1 MHAPARYPYRAT
13 MPDSSD
19 YARLWSEL
27 RNWVE
32 YEAEAM
38 RDDARRAGR
47 ARHTQDAEEYDRLS
61 GEADAVSRVL
71 KRMEQLEK

>member
-1 MHAPARYPYRAT
+1 

-27 RNWVE
+27 KSWVE

-47 ARHTQDAEEYDRLS
+47 ARRAQDVEEYDRLS
-61 GEADAVSRVL
+61 GAADAMARVL
-71 KRMEQLEK
+71 SRMEQLDK

>member
-1 MHAPARYPYRAT
+1 

-19 YARLWSEL
+19 YARLWNEL
-27 RNWVE
+27 KSWVE

-47 ARHTQDAEEYDRLS
+47 ARRAEDAEEYDRLS
-61 GEADAVSRVL
+61 GEADAMSRVL
-71 KRMEQLEK
+71 QRMEQLEK